1 MTRDLPPHHDIR
13 RDVRRETSAGGVVV
27 HRGADAVRYLLIR
40 DSYENWGFPKGHV
53 EAGESI
59 ESAAQREVIEET
71 GLREVVLCAPLQA
84 IEWQFQF
91 RGERVHKTCHFFL
104 METRDP
110 ETVPQHYEGISACRW
125 TTFEEAQHLVAY
137 DNARGVLRDAHA
149 LATRSSA

>member
-1 MTRDLPPHHDIR
+1 MTARET
-13 RDVRRETSAGGVVV
+13 RRETSAGGVVV
-27 HRGADAVRYLLIR
+27 HRAADALRYLLIR

-53 EAGESI
+53 EAGETV

-71 GLREVVLCAPLQA
+71 GLREVVVRAPLQA

-110 ETVPQHYEGISACRW
+110 ATVPQHFEGISACRW
-125 TTFEEAQHLVAY
+125 TSFEEAEYLVAY
-137 DNARGVLRDAHA
+137 DNARAVLRDAHA
-149 LATRSSA
+149 IASRSPG

>member
-1 MTRDLPPHHDIR
+1 MV

-27 HRGADAVRYLLIR
+27 YRDADSLRYLLIR

-59 ESAAQREVIEET
+59 ESAAQREVVEET
-71 GLREVVLCAPLQA
+71 GLRDLMVHGPLQV

-110 ETVPQHYEGISACRW
+110 VTVPQHVEGISACRW
-125 TTFEEAQHLVAY
+125 TTFEEAQLLVAY
-137 DNARGVLRDAHA
+137 DNARAVLRDAHA
-149 LATRSSA
+149 LVARSSA